1 MARYGSNGN
10 DNLSVEGYWTN
21 PWWALWGYWNWAYDN
36 QLYGFAGN
44 DFLKGAYN
52 ADLIDGGDDN
62 DTIWA
67 WEGND
72 TLYGRNGFDYIDAG
86 QNHDLVYGGSGND
99 TIYGD
104 RNDWTNRG
112 DGNDTL
118 YGESGNDYLDGGEGN
133 DYIDG
138 GTENDTLIGFWG
150 KDTLYGM
157 EGSDYLDGGDN
168 DDVIDGDSWYWVSG
182 SARDTIYGGSGN
194 DRIWGG
200 EDNDFMNGGSGNDTI
215 DGESG
220 NDTIWAWEGND
231 TLYGGDNEDYIDAG
245 QDHDLVYGGSGNDNI
260 YGDRNDWTN
269 RGNGNDTLYG
279 ESGNDYLDGGEGNDY
294 IDGGTENDT
303 LIGFWG
309 NDTLIGGSGND
320 SLDAGEENDIVNGG
334 SDHDTII
341 GWTGNDTL
349 YGQDGNDFLDAA
361 SGNDLVSSDY
371 IEFYGHIYFL
381 SSLGTWEQAQAQAKS
396 LGGNLVTIDSEVKQK
411 WLVNTF
417 AKNENFWIGLTDKD
431 AEAYTDGNKFKWIS
445 GGPLAY
451 TNWNPGEPNNWGD
464 EDYAELTTTGGW
476 NDLPVTAT
484 RRGIIELK
492 VYEFNGSKYLLSNAG
507 TWEQAQAQAQSL
519 GGNLVTIN
527 NQEEQNWIQN
537 TFGNN
542 ENFWIGLT
550 DKDAEA
556 YTDGNKFKWISGEAL
571 TYTNWNP
578 GEPNNWGDEDYAEL
592 TTTGKWNDLPATFT
606 RRGIIELKGGND
618 TIWAWE
624 GNDTLFGGD
633 GKDYIDAGQDH
644 DWVYGGSG
652 DDTIYGDRNISWL
665 LMFPGN
671 GNDTLYG
678 GAGSDSL
685 DGGQGNDF
693 LGGGTDNDTL
703 IGFWGNDILI
713 GGSGNDLLDA
723 GEDNDTV
730 HGSDGDDKIIGWHGD
745 DYLEGGSG
753 RDTIEAGNGRDTV
766 YGGSEDDYID
776 SSGGS
781 DSLYGD
787 AGNDTIIGWWGSDTL
802 YGGDGNDLLDA
813 GEDNDTVYGGDGN
826 DNIIGW
832 HGDDYLDG
840 GIGND
845 YLYGG
850 WGADTFVLNDLLD
863 GIDTIKDFNA
873 SEGDKIKIPFAPTSL
888 DQFRYDS
895 STGALS
901 FDVHQLAILENKPS
915 NFDFT
920 ASLIVPE
927 GSSLVKRSP
936 SEIAYMPAVSSK
948 KEPIVA
954 YLLPLV
960 GGEYYKWSGDT
971 ITYSF
976 FKGGTYNGPSKFTNP
991 SELNNAAKNNIRYV
1005 LKNLIEPLI
1014 DVEFVEVTETINSN
1028 SYGQIRYMA
1037 SAMQGSGGMTPQAG
1051 QVESSGD
1058 VSFNSSMDKDIS
1070 QESSSIW
1077 GNPGTQ
1083 GFHTIIHETLHALGL
1098 THAFKTTKD
1107 IDAGQRGPSLS
1118 RDKVNI
1124 DNSVMLYNYTS
1135 KYGASPMP
1143 YDIKA
1148 LQYLYGAN
1156 KNISGSNTYRFTKVD
1171 KFAVDGKDFLPST
1184 DLNLKQ
1190 TIWDGDGTDTLDFS
1204 PLLPLTSGYRFDL
1217 NEGGMLTTK
1226 TAYNAIKYDD
1236 NFQISTT
1243 GSYSQTDFGTA
1254 IAYGVTIE
1262 NAIGSSSNDWIKGN
1276 SAANTLEG
1284 NSGNDILIGGDGND
1298 TLIGGNNN
1306 DTLVGG
1312 SGINELTG
1320 GTGWDNFVFDYL
1332 GHNSSGNTIIK
1343 DFNPNEDKILLGS
1356 TQLNL
1361 QGFENKL
1368 QISIRDKNGNIINR
1382 GNDSERRIYFEYESQ
1397 DTLTGKSVFKVDL
1410 QEQKYNNNTWLQVL
1424 EAGALGGIGFLVGG
1438 PVGAAVGVG
1447 AGAIAASYL
1456 SYWENTSSQTLGR
1469 VWVDSNINPN
1479 DLFTSNNVIAQSVD
1493 SFFG

>member
-1 MARYGSNGN
+1 MY
-10 DNLSVEGYWTN
+10 
-21 PWWALWGYWNWAYDN
+21 
-36 QLYGFAGN
+36 
-44 DFLKGAYN
+44 
-52 ADLIDGGDDN
+52 GGDN
-62 DTIWA
+62 
-67 WEGND
+67 
-72 TLYGRNGFDYIDAG
+72 
-86 QNHDLVYGGSGND
+86 
-99 TIYGD
+99 
-104 RNDWTNRG
+104 
-112 DGNDTL
+112 
-118 YGESGNDYLDGGEGN
+118 N

-138 GTENDTLIGFWG
+138 QEESDI
-150 KDTLYGM
+150 LYG
-157 EGSDYLDGGDN
+157 DAGD
-168 DDVIDGDSWYWVSG
+168 
-182 SARDTIYGGSGN
+182 DTIK
-194 DRIWGG
+194 
-200 EDNDFMNGGSGNDTI
+200 
-215 DGESG
+215 
-220 NDTIWAWEGND
+220 
-231 TLYGGDNEDYIDAG
+231 
-245 QDHDLVYGGSGNDNI
+245 
-260 YGDRNDWTN
+260 
-269 RGNGNDTLYG
+269 
-279 ESGNDYLDGGEGNDY
+279 
-294 IDGGTENDT
+294 
-303 LIGFWG
+303 
-309 NDTLIGGSGND
+309 
-320 SLDAGEENDIVNGG
+320 
-334 SDHDTII
+334 

-349 YGQDGNDFLDAA
+349 YGQDGNEFIDGG
-361 SGNDLVSSDY
+361 SGNDLISGDY
-371 IEFYGHIYFL
+371 IEFYGNIYFL
-381 SSLGTWEQAQAQAKS
+381 SKTGTWEQAQAQAQS
-396 LGGNLVTIDSEVKQK
+396 LGGNLVTIDSDSKQQ
-411 WLVNTF
+411 WLINTF
-417 AKNENFWIGLTDKD
+417 GGTEQLWIGLTDKTTENDFKWASGETSVYRNWNGQPDNWNNEDYVGMNAGSAGKWNDYGSGTSLRGIIELKVYEYNGSKYLVSNAGTWEQAQTQAQSLGGNLVTINNQDEQNWIQNTFKNENFWIGLTDKD

-445 GGPLAY
+445 GE
-451 TNWNPGEPNNWGD
+451 T
-464 EDYAELTTTGGW
+464 
-476 NDLPVTAT
+476 
-484 RRGIIELK
+484 
-492 VYEFNGSKYLLSNAG
+492 
-507 TWEQAQAQAQSL
+507 
-519 GGNLVTIN
+519 
-527 NQEEQNWIQN
+527 
-537 TFGNN
+537 
-542 ENFWIGLT
+542 
-550 DKDAEA
+550 
-556 YTDGNKFKWISGEAL
+556 L

-652 DDTIYGDRNISWL
+652 DDTIYGDRNISLL

-723 GEDNDTV
+723 GENNDTV

-745 DYLEGGSG
+745 DRLEGGSGRDTIEAGDGLDTVFGGSEDDYIDSSGGSDLLYGDAGNDTIIGWYGNDTLYGGDGNDSLDAGEDNDTVYGNNGNDKIIGWHGDDRLEGGSG

-787 AGNDTIIGWWGSDTL
+787 AGNDTIIGWYGNDTL
-802 YGGDGNDLLDA
+802 YGGDGNDSLDA
-813 GEDNDTVYGGDGN
+813 GEDNDTVYGDDGN

-850 WGADTFVLNDLLD
+850 WGADTFVLNDLLN

-888 DQFRYDS
+888 DQFRYDT
-895 STGALS
+895 STGALF
-901 FDVHQLAILENKPS
+901 FDVHQLAILENKPG

-920 ASLIVPE
+920 GSFIVPE
-927 GSSLVKRSP
+927 GSSLVKRSF
-936 SEIAYMPAVSSK
+936 SEIAYMPAVRSSK
-948 KEPIVA
+948 DPIVA
-954 YLLPLV
+954 SLLPNF
-960 GGEYYKWSGDT
+960 GGEYYKWSKWSDKT

-976 FKGGTYNGPSKFTNP
+976 FKGGTYNGSSTFTNP
-991 SELNNAAKNNIRYV
+991 SELNDAAKNNIRYV

-1014 DVEFVEVTETINSN
+1014 DVKFVEVTETINSN

-1037 SAMQGSGGMTPQAG
+1037 SDMQGSGGVTPKPNRGEA
-1051 QVESSGD
+1051 SGD
-1058 VSFNSSMDKDIS
+1058 VSFNNSMNKDIS
-1070 QESSSIW
+1070 QELSSVW
-1077 GNPGTQ
+1077 GNPGTI

-1098 THAFKTTKD
+1098 AHPFKTANDLAT
-1107 IDAGQRGPSLS
+1107 GETGPSLS

-1124 DNSVMLYNYTS
+1124 DNSVMSYNYSS

-1156 KNISGSNTYRFTKVD
+1156 KNISGNNTYRFTKVD

-1190 TIWDGDGTDTLDFS
+1190 TIWDGDGTDTLDFL

-1236 NFQISTT
+1236 SFYISTT

-1276 SAANTLEG
+1276 GAANKLEG
-1284 NSGNDILIGGDGND
+1284 NSGNDTLIGGDGND
-1298 TLIGGNNN
+1298 ILIGGNDN
-1306 DTLVGG
+1306 DTLLGG

-1320 GTGWDNFVFDYL
+1320 GAGRDNFVFDYL

-1343 DFNPNEDKILLGS
+1343 DFNPYEDKILLGS

-1361 QGFENKL
+1361 QSFENKL

-1382 GNDSERRIYFEYESQ
+1382 GNDSERRIYFDYESQ